1 MLTNRFLTARMPL
14 SVFFLAVFFS
24 NSAFAVDRPLSNLE
38 SGMTDL
44 VYDLSRSIVTVESYR
59 RVAMA
64 NGPGGSSES
73 IQTTISSGIV
83 CDSQGSIL
91 MLAPNAVGQD
101 RLVIDFE
108 SQSIPAKIVA
118 VDYFTDLALVT
129 VGQPIGEPVR
139 YSDKQVCAGQMIVA
153 LGNAYGLRASPAMGF
168 CAGLRTDGN
177 LQFSVPVAS
186 SSVGGGVFDL
196 SGALIGIITGTLG
209 QESRVALAVPAYQVP
224 SIVASLRTHGDR
236 QAGYIGV
243 TTTDIEITPPMEISS
258 PFTLASAGSSAPN
271 TIDQGIL
278 VTSIVPGSPADL
290 GGLQKGDLILAVNG
304 RRINSALELSGMVR
318 QTNPGVVFDLS
329 FVRHG
334 AMNSARVEIG
344 PRSYFRLQPLIDTGT
359 PDEAVQPKIDSL
371 NQMLNYLKSEIGH
384 LEDRMRHLK

>member
-1 MLTNRFLTARMPL
+1 MPL

>member
-1 MLTNRFLTARMPL
+1 MLTNCSLTARIPL
-14 SVFFLAVFFS
+14 SVLFLAVFFS
-24 NSAFAVDRPLSNLE
+24 NTTLAADRPLSNLE

-59 RVAMA
+59 RMAVA

-73 IQTTISSGIV
+73 VQTIISSGIV
-83 CDSQGSIL
+83 CDSQGNIL

-101 RLVIDFE
+101 RLMIDFE
-108 SQSIPAKIVA
+108 SQSVPARIVA
-118 VDYFTDLALVT
+118 VDYYTDLALVC

-139 YSDKQVCAGQMIVA
+139 YSNKQVCAGQMIVA

-196 SGALIGIITGTLG
+196 SGDLIGVITGTLG
-209 QESRVALAVPAYQVP
+209 QESRVALAVPAYQIP
-224 SIVASLRTHGDR
+224 SIVAYLRTHGDR

-243 TTTDIEITPPMEISS
+243 TTTDIEITPPMEVSS
-258 PFTLASAGSSAPN
+258 PFALASAGSSAPN

-278 VTSIVPGSPADL
+278 VTSIVPGSPAELD
-290 GGLQKGDLILAVNG
+290 GLQKGDLILAVNG
-304 RRINSALELSGMVR
+304 RRLSSALELSGMVR
-318 QTNPGVVFDLS
+318 QSKPGIVFDIS

-334 AMNSARVEIG
+334 SMSSARVEIG
-344 PRSYFRLQPLIDTGT
+344 PRSYFQLQPLVDVRSPEDTM
-359 PDEAVQPKIDSL
+359 QPKIDSL
-371 NQMLNYLKSEIGH
+371 TQILNYLKSEVGH